1 MNTNKKCNC
10 GCIEAERRDLNG
22 DMKAVEQKTIDL
34 KKKNKTP
41 ENKMFQKPKAKPKD
55 KSQSQSQSKPKA
67 KKKSG
72 KNY

>member
-34 KKKNKTP
+34 KKKNKRLKAEREKELMNKRKTP
-41 ENKMFQKPKAKPKD
+41 KISRGA
-55 KSQSQSQSKPKA
+55 
-67 KKKSG
+67 
-72 KNY
+72 